1 MSENNPLKSDYE
13 PVIWSNNGVDGKV
26 RIIDPNPLA
35 QIVPH
40 EDLFIYVSLK
50 ANQRSKT
57 LLTQSDNNGGIKIE
71 NFIRNTIDLT
81 VPQQTTEMIDGSKLF
96 SNVAALSTEW
106 TEIGGSP
113 FKENDLGKDFEGF
126 GITNIDIEVK
136 SQTNPKVIIDFI
148 DVRGATLM
156 EQGSCSPYGL
166 FFNLPYPVFTLTL
179 KGYYGRPATY
189 YLNLVKFNSKFNSDT
204 GNIECRG
211 EFIGWT
217 FGFLSDVMVSY
228 ASAAQYL
235 NEGLYRPQAILKQ
248 KYEDTWNYY
257 IDSGFIPEGT
267 PQPYCSVQNPD
278 GTTRCKTIKDLLT
291 DNYILQHTTLPDVK
305 GSTEFIELDNI
316 LKLEQNCL
324 QYQEKLNDLEKELGN
339 LLKDQTTSSN
349 PNYTSKFK
357 IPNLKSSDVIKTPNQ
372 TAGTEGNKFSKTNN
386 NTVNSVKELL
396 NRYFDKKGGFLTN
409 NIIIIKNLQ
418 ITEGVKGFEFISG
431 YNNALL
437 TSANAEEL
445 NADGGSTKY
454 IYDILNKDSY
464 VKKFQNGFL
473 DDFGYLGGGT
483 SDDSDFWIDLG
494 VLKEGIDNDLKTVRA
509 EIDIRREKTI
519 GVINEK
525 IRTVIGFDPTIRN
538 IFTVILCNS
547 DTFMEILKEV
557 SVKAEDYHD
566 KNKITDGSILS
577 GPNNKIFAWPTYM
590 QSKTIG
596 GKQSTARKEVYP
608 GVTYPQWPEVKFVE
622 DFINA
627 FLDFKKDIDL
637 LNDDKQGK
645 PGFDDYAPI
654 NPLETP
660 LNRDDYF
667 LIYKDIQNN
676 AEIGNGTGFYRA
688 IGERLFVALDHS
700 YLQPLRSDGITKFI
714 PETTIEGL
722 PNTPLNDADRT
733 EFIQSLGSIDAW
745 NLVNTIENPDLGY
758 SIINGSISSEDFIN
772 KVTEQLNQ
780 VGVLTKVN
788 EQTGN
793 LLSRN
798 ESYGLF
804 ALNQLKGDYFMYKP
818 NEKEGCG
825 HCIKLNGSG
834 ILGGDPIFIHPNPH
848 KMDVSNLIQF
858 RDGNEQPRAIELT
871 IEDFKTKVKSYTGIL
886 QKTIPSTYDADEW
899 EFAGDLQQIN
909 EVTLDEETKQQTP
922 KYASNRL
929 LFTLDL
935 LNVAGGWLDN
945 GNNISSWFKNDNT
958 TEIPTNVMGS
968 YMIHDYWS
976 DDESDGTGDDTAWI
990 FLNTPYETNGE
1001 FIPVLEND
1009 DKENPNIRLSILPI
1023 TTTPLWLD
1031 NVNNFRKESYKTI
1044 SGGNDLKTFGL
1055 KRSNGVAYNTKDI
1068 EARNLAYLFLQ
1079 TLKPTPLIIRLT
1091 DDDTE
1096 MQENTSFTK
1105 QYSVKLFNSGAGIVK
1120 VPKAWV
1126 YNMGAILWRWK
1137 CFVANPSTNEWTN
1150 PIKKQK
1156 PLGYDPLSQPGF
1168 GGTTERDEHQYS
1180 GEDSSQEY
1188 NRSRIDD
1195 YLKHVYGN
1203 PPSGSNW
1210 GSRVQESVFNKQNF
1224 DVYNCVAFDS
1234 SQNQIGAEGWGFD
1247 YYNIYQAGSFTN
1259 RVTTNT
1265 QQPTGIN
1272 TETVKKWTENYG
1284 WPQAWISPHHI
1295 PYTHP
1300 VCLDDTR
1307 GDEDESDFTWFT
1319 VISSNASAYNDYHS
1333 IQNYAFGVDGEFTL
1347 DGVSSVSRDFELN
1360 TGGRSVEHDGALGHV
1375 LQNLPDQVK
1384 DEFIRIFEEWVD
1396 NEWKD
1401 ELLPIV
1407 DPANFGTPTNTM
1419 TQVYQTYKDVPIEG
1433 SSTLFGFKDEG
1444 APKETLKKKLLVDT
1458 FSIINSTP
1466 KIWWGVDYDSF
1477 RQGTNVPSGAP
1488 GFIDD
1493 NFIVKEDDYRIY
1505 LNAFYEE
1512 FKIALEKR
1520 IKKLQ
1525 EDESKENEAVG
1536 ETLLE
1541 DDDVKLSLYRTFKS
1555 MADKWFST
1563 DPSGKLFFNV
1573 TEGANSTYCNKSS
1586 GVETVGKNG
1595 KSTLATHFQ
1604 YVSRTMVDIGNDAV
1618 IDITKLNELKDN
1630 LKISLYQYL
1639 SDVLTENNYLFFP
1652 LPSYINFGTNGM
1664 KTEDLLDMFRPT
1676 MSMKD
1681 VSCGPLFLSMYVG
1694 GNSRVLNINNFGAK
1708 VNCPIDFNALSDDG
1722 FDLSTGRNTPDEFK
1736 QPAPSDPGVTAF
1748 RIVYGLEN
1756 QNHFKNIQLDQSEF
1770 SETSESLLVIDKLAQ
1785 QGGSDQASKGQNL
1798 HNVYLTRSYTCQ
1810 VESFGNVMIQ
1820 PMTYFDL
1827 FGVPM
1832 FNGTYLI
1839 TEVRHNFKPNHATTT
1854 FKGVRQPIATVPI
1867 VTEAALA
1874 MNLSLKDVK
1883 ASENRKSIKD
1893 ASTGSRTSNGTT
1905 KTGGRTSNGTT
1916 KTGGGSGDYAPV
1928 LSAYDGVVMVTGA
1941 AGGYGAPPNGGW
1953 IIVRYGL
1960 NGGDSPFSDGNYYY
1974 YVYGHCNAA
1983 EGIVKN
1989 TKVKKGQVIGSA
2001 VFPNYDINGNKE
2013 FNGGLHL
2020 HLIVVKTKDSKWAGG
2035 GGRDY
2040 IAKID
2045 PQLVLNLGADKSIKG
2060 VNDFPAS
2067 ADKYKSAKNPNGDT
2081 SISPDGYNLRPSIA
2095 PELKDFG
2102 NPVSSE
2108 NLPRISSYMYR
2119 KDPVKGTY
2127 YHGGLDIGF
2136 TSPTKGS
2143 GVEGSD
2149 NAQDDSLA
2157 SSNQRCKTSYPK
2169 LPWTEHKRT
2178 LLTYRDAKKYLS
2190 KATDEATAKSVFAIL
2205 WAEACHTSNKNC
2217 GATPEEKA
2225 TPAFISSG
2233 NYNYAGVQSDGNWG
2247 DKERTGTENRYPF
2260 FSSQY
2265 CRKDSGNQYRA
2276 FASFENNEKFLD
2288 FMIDRIKA
2296 KGFNSSTPDGWT
2308 TTYVQKWWSPG
2319 LEDKNGGVAAKTK
2332 IYKDST
2338 KTWVDFHDTV
2348 KIGGETYDNKKSIF
2362 NTAINRWDNL
2372 T

>member
-81 VPQQTTEMIDGSKLF
+81 VPQQTTEMVDGSKLF
-96 SNVAALSTEW
+96 SNVAALSTQW

-136 SQTNPKVIIDFI
+136 SQTNPKVVIDFI

-235 NEGLYRPQAILKQ
+235 DEGLYRPQAILKQ

-257 IDSGFIPEGT
+257 IDSGFIPNGT
-267 PQPYCSVQNPD
+267 PNPFCNVQNAD
-278 GTTRCKTIKDLLT
+278 GTTRCKTIKDFLT
-291 DNYILQHTTLPDVK
+291 DNDLLSKNTLPDIK
-305 GSTEFIELDNI
+305 GSTEFTELDNI
-316 LKLEQNCL
+316 IKLKDLNQ
-324 QYQEKLNDLEKELGN
+324 QYLNHLNDLERKMREALGDTN
-339 LLKDQTTSSN
+339 PTRSSTTGNRTYDLKFS
-349 PNYTSKFK
+349 
-357 IPNLKSSDVIKTPNQ
+357 IPNITENNVNTQLVDKVKT
-372 TAGTEGNKFSKTNN
+372 
-386 NTVNSVKELL
+386 LL
-396 NRYFDKKGGFLTN
+396 STYFDKTKGLLPITIKTIKGLVIKDNIKGFDIINGYQDSLLTN
-409 NIIIIKNLQ
+409 ATNEQLSE
-418 ITEGVKGFEFISG
+418 TEGSKLI
-431 YNNALL
+431 YNVL
-437 TSANAEEL
+437 E
-445 NADGGSTKY
+445 KKF
-454 IYDILNKDSY
+454 KD
-464 VKKFQNGFL
+464 KFQNGLL
-473 DDFGYLGGGT
+473 DSAYPQGGINNGT
-483 SDDSDFWIDLG
+483 LYWIDLG
-494 VLKEGIDNDLKTVRA
+494 LIKESIENDMDAIDK
-509 EIDIRREKTI
+509 EIDGRRNTVIES
-519 GVINEK
+519 INEK
-525 IRTVIGFDPTIRN
+525 ITTVVGFKPSIRN
-538 IFTVILCNS
+538 IFTVILCNC
-547 DTFMEILKEV
+547 DAFMEILKSV
-557 SVKAEDYHD
+557 SVRGEQDHIDNPPPKDNE
-566 KNKITDGSILS
+566 KILS
-577 GPNNKIFAWPTYM
+577 GPNYKVFSWPTYM
-590 QSKTIG
+590 KIKPNGSSG
-596 GKQSTARKEVYP
+596 GNAKKEVYP
-608 GVTYPQWPEVKFVE
+608 GEDFPLWPEVKFVE

-627 FLDFKKDIDL
+627 FLEFKKDIDI
-637 LNDDKQGK
+637 LNDDKQGR
-645 PGFDDYAPI
+645 PGFDNYAPI

-660 LNRDDYF
+660 LNYDDYF
-667 LIYKDIQNN
+667 LSYKDVQNN
-676 AEIGNGTGFYRA
+676 AEIGNGTGFWKL
-688 IGERLFVALDHS
+688 IGERLIISLDHS
-700 YLQPLRSDGITKFI
+700 YSQPARILSDSTGIYYPGI
-714 PETTIEGL
+714 GTIST
-722 PNTPLNDADRT
+722 TPLIETPLSPT
-733 EFIQSLGSIDAW
+733 EYGTINETFIRKLAQIDAN
-745 NLVNTIENPDLGY
+745 NLINTIEKFEVAYAVTTQDE
-758 SIINGSISSEDFIN
+758 SEDSFR
-772 KVTEQLNQ
+772 
-780 VGVLTKVN
+780 TKIIDELKKNGDLQEITVPVPVN
-788 EQTGN
+788 
-793 LLSRN
+793 RKF
-798 ESYGLF
+798 Y
-804 ALNQLKGDYFMYKP
+804 AYKP
-818 NEKEGCG
+818 TEDG
-825 HCIKLNGSG
+825 IRLNGKG
-834 ILGGDPIFIHPNPH
+834 VLGGDPIIIKPNPH
-848 KMDVSNLIQF
+848 EMDVKDLFKILTEEDARSA
-858 RDGNEQPRAIELT
+858 RPIEIKSDL
-871 IEDFKTKVKSYTGIL
+871 FKTKMDDYGKIISE
-886 QKTIPSTYDADEW
+886 KIPSSFDPDW
-899 EFAGDLQQIN
+899 EFIDSKSQQGTVNTAKIDGD
-909 EVTLDEETKQQTP
+909 TYKQQTP
-922 KYASNRL
+922 SFFTDRL
-929 LFTLDL
+929 FITLDP
-935 LNVAGGWLDN
+935 LNSESGFFSVGADA
-945 GNNISSWFKNDNT
+945 SSWFT
-958 TEIPTNVMGS
+958 
-968 YMIHDYWS
+968 S
-976 DDESDGTGDDTAWI
+976 DDSKQIPPSSMSNWLAFDYGDVGYDQGDIDDTGAI
-990 FLNTPYETNGE
+990 HLSNFIDFNDANRFGKTDVGFLSPAAAAS
-1001 FIPVLEND
+1001 PLVM
-1009 DKENPNIRLSILPI
+1009 
-1023 TTTPLWLD
+1023 TPLWLD
-1031 NVNNFRKESYKTI
+1031 NVNRFRKATKKPTPELRYTPINTMWGTSYN
-1044 SGGNDLKTFGL
+1044 SDDVQN
-1055 KRSNGVAYNTKDI
+1055 
-1068 EARNLAYLFLQ
+1068 RNLAYLYLQ
-1079 TLKPTPLIIRLT
+1079 SLKPTPLIIRET
-1091 DDDTE
+1091 DDD
-1096 MQENTSFTK
+1096 MDMIGKAGMVNP
-1105 QYSVKLFNSGAGIVK
+1105 YSIKVFNSAAGIVRA
-1120 VPKAWV
+1120 PKAWV
-1126 YNMGAILWRWK
+1126 LAMGAIFWRWK
-1137 CFVANPSTNEWTN
+1137 CFVGKNSNGKWNNPLNGEIPN
-1150 PIKKQK
+1150 
-1156 PLGYDPLSQPGF
+1156 GFDPLSQPGF
-1168 GGTTERDEHQYS
+1168 NTLDPNDIRTDVPRNQIVNYLRNIYDTTALGT
-1180 GEDSSQEY
+1180 
-1188 NRSRIDD
+1188 N
-1195 YLKHVYGN
+1195 N
-1203 PPSGSNW
+1203 
-1210 GSRVQESVFNKQNF
+1210 VQISVFR
-1224 DVYNCVAFDS
+1224 S
-1234 SQNQIGAEGWGFD
+1234 EGYTDREDALAKNENESFWNSRFAFD
-1247 YYNIYQAGSFTN
+1247 YYQIYQNDISLVEGSNPPKRIEDKTNLGSNVYLSGQNRFGFTSISSTAEEWSN
-1259 RVTTNT
+1259 S
-1265 QQPTGIN
+1265 
-1272 TETVKKWTENYG
+1272 YG
-1284 WPQAWISPHHI
+1284 WPQLWIAPHHI
-1295 PYTHP
+1295 PYIHP
-1300 VCLDDTR
+1300 IAICANSGADDDENDAAYFTILTERSAPMIDYQTMMPITR
-1307 GDEDESDFTWFT
+1307 LGNTITDEL
-1319 VISSNASAYNDYHS
+1319 SSY
-1333 IQNYAFGVDGEFTL
+1333 
-1347 DGVSSVSRDFELN
+1347 
-1360 TGGRSVEHDGALGHV
+1360 GRSLTKDSNLGYIMM
-1375 LQNLPDQVK
+1375 NLPDQVK
-1384 DEFIRIFEEWVD
+1384 EEFVRVFEDWVVNEWVED
-1396 NEWKD
+1396 I
-1401 ELLPIV
+1401 LPIV
-1407 DPANFGTPTNTM
+1407 DTANFNLSNKM
-1419 TQVYQTYKDVPIEG
+1419 VDNYMVKKE
-1433 SSTLFGFKDEG
+1433 KDE
-1444 APKETLKKKLLVDT
+1444 PKINLPTQDALFELKDDRTSVRDKLLGEKYV
-1458 FSIINSTP
+1458 IINSTP
-1466 KIWWGVDYDSF
+1466 KMWLGMGESIFSSSNKNYFLIDKEMFDS
-1477 RQGTNVPSGAP
+1477 
-1488 GFIDD
+1488 
-1493 NFIVKEDDYRIY
+1493 Y
-1505 LNAFYEE
+1505 LNAFKIEYNEILPKRVEE
-1512 FKIALEKR
+1512 LN
-1520 IKKLQ
+1520 
-1525 EDESKENEAVG
+1525 KEQADKGGSEAIG
-1536 ETLLE
+1536 QTLLE

-1555 MADKWFST
+1555 MADKWLST
-1563 DPSGKLFFNV
+1563 DANGKTFFNV
-1573 TEGANSTYCNKSS
+1573 TEGSGDSYCNKSS
-1586 GVETVGKNG
+1586 GIETVGKNG

-1604 YVSRTMVDIGNDAV
+1604 YVSRTMVDIGDDAV

-1722 FDLSTGRNTPDEFK
+1722 FDLSTGRNTPDEFR
-1736 QPAPSDPGVTAF
+1736 QPGNADPGVTAF

-1756 QNHFKNIQLDQSEF
+1756 QNHFKNIQLDQAEF
-1770 SETSESLLVIDKLAQ
+1770 SETGESLLVIDKLSK
-1785 QGGSDQASKGQNL
+1785 QGGSDQTSKGQNL

-1867 VTEAALA
+1867 ITDAALA
-1874 MNLSLKDVK
+1874 MNLSLKEIK
-1883 ASENRKSIKD
+1883 ASENKKSIKD
-1893 ASTGSRTSNGTT
+1893 ASTGGRTSNGTT

-2338 KTWVDFHDTV
+2338 KTWADFHDTV

-2372 T
+2372 A